1 MVSEMNNFMLLII
14 IIDNVKYFYYL
25 YIIYIYICSL
35 QKEAKKR
42 GTLNTL
48 LVSEGG
54 ERERRRRG
62 SKCDGGMKERE

>member
-25 YIIYIYICSL
+25 YNIYICSL

-48 LVSEGG
+48 LVSERG
-54 ERERRRRG
+54 ERERRRRE
-62 SKCDGGMKERE
+62 SKYDGGMKERE